1 MPQWA
6 FVVERKAQF
15 PLLTHHL
22 LLFKKHFWMINYRVV
37 IILERNVLWYV
48 VLLICICLSVK
59 TSMELKKTCV
69 STTLGQIMYV
79 LTAQKVKT
87 LFAKSQ
93 VLVSSALFAV
103 FEIDLCLDTT
113 TWAWQEAKI
122 TWVSPFCVMLGLL
135 QLT

>member
-48 VLLICICLSVK
+48 VLLICSICLSVK

-79 LTAQKVKT
+79 LTAQKVKG
-87 LFAKSQ
+87 S
-93 VLVSSALFAV
+93 VAV
-103 FEIDLCLDTT
+103 KCRKKLHFE
-113 TWAWQEAKI
+113 
-122 TWVSPFCVMLGLL
+122 M
-135 QLT
+135 